1 MSIKQK
7 INLTTK
13 LNIIFLLLGMLLITV
28 GYIGFSG
35 MSKTNE
41 TLGYIGYN
49 RAASINL
56 VLQVDRDLQQALV
69 AEKSLFTVEAN
80 SPQFNNFIND
90 YNENVRQV
98 ETRWSELKTLLTN
111 QDEISFAVKFDEIFD
126 DWESISNNIISKIS
140 SGVPTEIKQA
150 EFISENK
157 GSEVFSEMRA
167 NIDQLT
173 QLIEEDIKENV
184 NTAGADFDSS
194 KSFILSIIIFSA
206 LITLSAGVY
215 ISKTIARPIKKLDEA
230 ASLVAGGN
238 NNVQVDIK
246 NSDEIGKLASS
257 FNTMVENIKKSI
269 EEVNG
274 KSLEAEN
281 AARDANES
289 KSKIENYQ
297 KYLSRSTKL
306 LAEKMMRFADGDLTV
321 SVKPEIEN
329 DEIGELFSEFNSAVS
344 KIHNMLVNVNEA
356 VAATA
361 SASTEISS
369 SSEEMAAGAQEQ
381 SAQSAEVAGAVE
393 QMSGTI
399 IQTSKNANS
408 ALIFSKNA
416 GEKAKLGVE
425 KVNQSKEG
433 MNRIVQSA
441 QSTGQII
448 SQLAQKTEQIGEIT
462 LVIDE
467 IADQT
472 NLLALNAAI
481 EAARAGDQGRGFAV
495 VADEVRKLAE
505 RTSVATKEI
514 GETIK
519 KIQHE
524 AKSADKSMIE
534 AGESVK
540 NGMKLNDELANAL
553 NEILQEAMKVID
565 EINQVAA
572 ASEEQS
578 SASEEIS
585 RNIEAISSVTQQS
598 AAGVQQI
605 ARAAEDLNRLTENLQ
620 NLVSNFKI
628 NQDMKYLQLSASR
641 N

>member
-13 LNIIFLLLGMLLITV
+13 LNIIFLLLGILLITV

-98 ETRWSELKTLLTN
+98 ETRWSELKTLLIN

-126 DWESISNNIISKIS
+126 DWENISNNIISKIS

-238 NNVQVDIK
+238 SNVQVDIK

>member
-28 GYIGFSG
+28 GYIGFNG

-80 SPQFNNFIND
+80 SPKFNNLIND

-126 DWESISNNIISKIS
+126 DWENISNNIISKIS

-157 GSEVFSEMRA
+157 GSEVFSEMRS

-215 ISKTIARPIKKLDEA
+215 ISKTIAHPIKKLDEA

-238 NNVQVDIK
+238 TNVQVDIK
-246 NSDEIGKLASS
+246 NSDEIGKLAFS
-257 FNTMVENIKKSI
+257 FNAMVENIKKSI

-519 KIQHE
+519 KIQNE

-540 NGMKLNDELANAL
+540 NGMKLNDDLANAL

>member
-13 LNIIFLLLGMLLITV
+13 LNIIFLLLGILLITV

-90 YNENVRQV
+90 YNENVKQV
-98 ETRWSELKTLLTN
+98 ETRWSELKTLLIN

-126 DWESISNNIISKIS
+126 DWENISNNIISKIS

-238 NNVQVDIK
+238 SNVQVDIK

>member
-80 SPQFNNFIND
+80 SPKFNNLIND

-98 ETRWSELKTLLTN
+98 ETRWSELKTLLIN

-126 DWESISNNIISKIS
+126 DWENISNNIISKIS

>member
-13 LNIIFLLLGMLLITV
+13 LNIIFLLLGILLITV

-98 ETRWSELKTLLTN
+98 ETRWSELKTLLIN

-126 DWESISNNIISKIS
+126 DWENISNNIISKIS

-157 GSEVFSEMRA
+157 GSEVFSEMRT

-238 NNVQVDIK
+238 SNVQVDIK

-540 NGMKLNDELANAL
+540 NGMKLNDDLANAL

-585 RNIEAISSVTQQS
+585 RNIEAISTVTQQS

>member
-80 SPQFNNFIND
+80 SPKFNNLVND
-90 YNENVRQV
+90 HNENVSQV

-111 QDEISFAVKFDEIFD
+111 QDEISFANKFDEIFD

-194 KSFILSIIIFSA
+194 KSFIISIIIFSA
-206 LITLSAGVY
+206 LITLSAGIY

>member
-80 SPQFNNFIND
+80 SPKFNNLVND
-90 YNENVRQV
+90 HNENVSQV

-111 QDEISFAVKFDEIFD
+111 QDEISFANKFDEIFD

-194 KSFILSIIIFSA
+194 KSFIISIIIFSA
-206 LITLSAGVY
+206 LITLSAGIY

-578 SASEEIS
+578 SASEE
-585 RNIEAISSVTQQS
+585 T
-598 AAGVQQI
+598 
-605 ARAAEDLNRLTENLQ
+605 
-620 NLVSNFKI
+620 
-628 NQDMKYLQLSASR
+628 
-641 N
+641 

>member
-13 LNIIFLLLGMLLITV
+13 LNIIFLLLGILLITV

-98 ETRWSELKTLLTN
+98 ETRWSELKTLLIN

-126 DWESISNNIISKIS
+126 DWENISNNIISKIS

-238 NNVQVDIK
+238 SNVQVDIK

-540 NGMKLNDELANAL
+540 NGMKLNDDLANAL

>member
-13 LNIIFLLLGMLLITV
+13 LNIIFLLLGILLITV

-98 ETRWSELKTLLTN
+98 ETRWSELKTLLIN

-157 GSEVFSEMRA
+157 GSEVFSEMRT

-238 NNVQVDIK
+238 SNVQVDIK

-540 NGMKLNDELANAL
+540 NGMKLNDDLANAL